1 MALLNSKEE
10 KRNFYRTV
18 TALVIPMALQ
28 NLINVGVQAA
38 DVVML
43 GRLDETA
50 ISAASLAGQ
59 VYFIMTLLFFGLTS
73 GAAVLTAQYWGKGD
87 TVTIEKVLGLAVR
100 WAVVIAVFFSAAAF
114 IVPVQLMHIFSSEA
128 DVIEQG
134 AQYMRI
140 VALAY
145 IPAAVTMVYLNVMRS
160 VERVIISTVVYL
172 VSLIVNVILNAVF
185 IFGLLGV
192 PAMGVRGAAIAT
204 AIARYCEFFI
214 VLFYAFRMN
223 KTVHIKGKYLLRT
236 EKILV
241 SDFVHYAVPVAANE
255 LLWGSGISVITAVIG
270 HLGKSAVAANSVV
283 QVVRQLAMVVT
294 FGVANA
300 TAIMLGKA
308 IGEGKQDFARVY
320 SGRFL
325 KLTLMLGILGAAVV
339 LGTSPIIK
347 SFMTLGDTANYYL
360 SGMMLIM
367 SYFVIASGFNTVL
380 IVGVFRAGGDT
391 KFGLILDSGVLWC
404 FAIPMGALAAFVLKL
419 PVIAVYALLTC
430 DEIIKLPFSFKR
442 YKSFKWLRNVTRDM
456 PED

>member
-1 MALLNSKEE
+1 
-10 KRNFYRTV
+10 
-18 TALVIPMALQ
+18 
-28 NLINVGVQAA
+28 
-38 DVVML
+38 
-43 GRLDETA
+43 
-50 ISAASLAGQ
+50 
-59 VYFIMTLLFFGLTS
+59 
-73 GAAVLTAQYWGKGD
+73 
-87 TVTIEKVLGLAVR
+87 
-100 WAVVIAVFFSAAAF
+100 
-114 IVPVQLMHIFSSEA
+114 
-128 DVIEQG
+128 
-134 AQYMRI
+134 
-140 VALAY
+140 
-145 IPAAVTMVYLNVMRS
+145 
-160 VERVIISTVVYL
+160 
-172 VSLIVNVILNAVF
+172 
-185 IFGLLGV
+185 
-192 PAMGVRGAAIAT
+192 MGVRGAAIAT

-214 VLFYAFRMN
+214 VIFYAFRMN
-223 KTVHIKGKYLLRT
+223 KTVRIKGKYLLRT

-255 LLWGSGISVITAVIG
+255 LLWGSGISVITAIIG

-325 KLTLMLGILGAAVV
+325 KLTLILGITGALVV

-347 SFMTLGDTANYYL
+347 GFMTLGDTANYYL

-419 PVIAVYALLTC
+419 PVIAVYAILTC
-430 DEIIKLPFSFKR
+430 DELIKLPFSFKR
-442 YKSFKWLRNVTRDM
+442 YKSFKWLRDVTRDM
-456 PED
+456 PEN